1 MQTEDRNSCSE
12 LKHSLIFPSAHLLKA
27 VAYLETKQ
35 FVLIL
40 SPRETSVGFNLYNSI

>member
-12 LKHSLIFPSAHLLKA
+12 VKHSLLFPSAHLLKA

-35 FVLIL
+35 FVLFL
-40 SPRETSVGFNLYNSI
+40 SSGGTSVGFNLYNSI